1 MAAPPLE
8 SFRRPCY
15 AYPDPRAPGVRL
27 ESFWVSFAPMPVWTC
42 RGCCWLLQ
50 LPYSGIFSRENFFAN
65 RRYVWP
71 NGNFGGKIF
80 AVPLKQRHAYLTRA
94 TLSSIVRVC
103 FENKGVMSVSY
114 TLESMILSNLSLLFS
129 SAVNW
134 SYAPTPAFLSRSSPV
149 VWLSWL
155 YWQLHCWKPVPALI
169 VNHRAVVVPTPRAGN
184 TCIVPSFKV
193 DFAPALALNRSRAD
207 S

>member
-1 MAAPPLE
+1 MTVNLVPPSYWLCLSWPE
-8 SFRRPCY
+8 S
-15 AYPDPRAPGVRL
+15 PGCTIGEFLGV
-27 ESFWVSFAPMPVWTC
+27 VSPMPVWTC

-50 LPYSGIFSRENFFAN
+50 LPYCGIFLRENFSEN
-65 RRYVWP
+65 RRYVRP

-80 AVPLKQRHAYLTRA
+80 TVPLKQRHTYLTHA
-94 TLSSIVRVC
+94 MLSSIVWVC
-103 FENKGVMSVSY
+103 FENKGIMSVSY

-134 SYAPTPAFLSRSSPV
+134 SYAPAPAFLSLSSPV
-149 VWLSWL
+149 VWL

-169 VNHRAVVVPTPRAGN
+169 VSHRAVVVPTPRAGN

-193 DFAPALALNRSRAD
+193 DFAPALVLNRSRAD
-207 S
+207 N